1 MTACSFTR
9 TSSRPRT
16 SPATRTRSA
25 STSTSSGTRCASTST
40 RRESPRTWR
49 PRTRAAW
56 PARPRSSSTAAATR
70 APTTRRRSRRRC
82 APRAAASSR
91 SAPYGVSRRRPR
103 PSRCREYAPRGMT
116 GPSYTRLD
124 VDERRRQLLET
135 GARVFT
141 ERAYE
146 DVSMAD
152 VAREAGI
159 SKGLLYHYF
168 PSKRD
173 FFSAT
178 LEAAASE
185 LRALTD
191 TDPSL
196 PPLDQLRASLDSY
209 LAWIE
214 ANAPSYR
221 KLIESAASTDEARSM
236 VDRVRH
242 DTVER
247 MLEGLVA

>member
-1 MTACSFTR
+1 MS
-9 TSSRPRT
+9 
-16 SPATRTRSA
+16 
-25 STSTSSGTRCASTST
+25 
-40 RRESPRTWR
+40 
-49 PRTRAAW
+49 
-56 PARPRSSSTAAATR
+56 
-70 APTTRRRSRRRC
+70 
-82 APRAAASSR
+82 
-91 SAPYGVSRRRPR
+91 
-103 PSRCREYAPRGMT
+103 

-141 ERAYE
+141 ERPYDE
-146 DVSMAD
+146 VSMAA

-173 FFSAT
+173 FFAAT
-178 LEAAASE
+178 LEAAAWEMRS
-185 LRALTD
+185 LTE

-196 PPLDQLRASLDSY
+196 PPIDQLRASLERY

-214 ANAPSYR
+214 QNAPSYR
-221 KLIESAASTDEARSM
+221 KLIETAASTDEARSM
-236 VDRVRH
+236 VDRVRQ

-247 MLEGLVA
+247 MLEAIVPDGAKAPLLRVALHGWLWSIDGACLDWLERRELEREQVRELLVGTFGATVFAAAQSDGVELQLG

>member
-1 MTACSFTR
+1 M
-9 TSSRPRT
+9 P
-16 SPATRTRSA
+16 
-25 STSTSSGTRCASTST
+25 
-40 RRESPRTWR
+40 
-49 PRTRAAW
+49 
-56 PARPRSSSTAAATR
+56 
-70 APTTRRRSRRRC
+70 
-82 APRAAASSR
+82 
-91 SAPYGVSRRRPR
+91 
-103 PSRCREYAPRGMT
+103 

-141 ERAYE
+141 ERAYD

-191 TDPSL
+191 TDSSL
-196 PPLDQLRASLDSY
+196 PPIEQLRASLDSY
-209 LAWIE
+209 LAWID

-221 KLIESAASTDEARSM
+221 KLIESAASTAEARSM

-242 DTVER
+242 ETVER
-247 MLEGLVA
+247 MLAGLVAGGAPAPALRTALHGWLWSVDGACLDWLEHRDIERDQLRELLIGSFAATIMAAASAAGVELALG

>member
-1 MTACSFTR
+1 MS
-9 TSSRPRT
+9 
-16 SPATRTRSA
+16 
-25 STSTSSGTRCASTST
+25 
-40 RRESPRTWR
+40 
-49 PRTRAAW
+49 
-56 PARPRSSSTAAATR
+56 
-70 APTTRRRSRRRC
+70 
-82 APRAAASSR
+82 
-91 SAPYGVSRRRPR
+91 
-103 PSRCREYAPRGMT
+103 

-141 ERAYE
+141 EHPYE
-146 DVSMAD
+146 DVSMAEL
-152 VAREAGI
+152 AREAGI

-191 TDPSL
+191 TDASK
-196 PPLDQLRASLDSY
+196 PPIEQLRASLDAY
-209 LAWIE
+209 LAWIDS
-214 ANAPSYR
+214 NAPSYR

-242 DTVER
+242 ETVER
-247 MLEGLVA
+247 MLVGLVAGGGPAPALRTALHGWLWSIDGACLDWLAHRDFDRDQLRELLIGSFAATVMAAAGASGVELALA

>member
-1 MTACSFTR
+1 M
-9 TSSRPRT
+9 P
-16 SPATRTRSA
+16 
-25 STSTSSGTRCASTST
+25 
-40 RRESPRTWR
+40 
-49 PRTRAAW
+49 
-56 PARPRSSSTAAATR
+56 
-70 APTTRRRSRRRC
+70 
-82 APRAAASSR
+82 
-91 SAPYGVSRRRPR
+91 
-103 PSRCREYAPRGMT
+103 

-141 ERAYE
+141 ERAY
-146 DVSMAD
+146 DAVSMAD

-168 PSKRD
+168 PSKRH

-191 TDPSL
+191 TDSSL
-196 PPLDQLRASLDSY
+196 PPIEQLRASLDSY
-209 LAWIE
+209 LAWID

-242 DTVER
+242 ETVER
-247 MLEGLVA
+247 MLAGLVAGGAPAPALRTALHGWLWSVDGACLDWLEHRDIERDQLRELLIGSFAATIMAAASAAGVELTLG